1 MNTLILKI
9 LCWINGIKNPFTWA
23 YEQEIKERKMKD
35 NGTNEMPWYMNIFNK
50 DAIEN
55 FAKEH
60 EKRNYKSIEHVIDNA
75 RFFMESTHE
84 LAYDHGYSDGQIEV
98 LDKIRADIE
107 SYEADCILADD
118 SKECKE
124 CDKAVFGS
132 IYRIIDKHM
141 ADKENVRSKN
151 DKI

>member
-1 MNTLILKI
+1 MNTLIIKI
-9 LCWINGIKNPFTWA
+9 LCWINGIKNPFAWA
-23 YEQEIKERKMKD
+23 YEQEIKEMKMKY

-98 LDKIRADIE
+98 LEKIRAEIE
-107 SYEADCILADD
+107 RDAFNDVNG
-118 SKECKE
+118 SKYIF
-124 CDKAVFGS
+124 VN
-132 IYRIIDKHM
+132 RVNQIIDKYRESEE
-141 ADKENVRSKN
+141 DEK
-151 DKI
+151 